1 MFQVKWFNKRK
12 GYGFVSGDLF
22 VHHSDIQVSGYKYL
36 KRGEYVMGEVTE
48 SGGKKKLSNIR
59 APMEGGKLMC
69 EVELDDLGR
78 QDRLEDG
85 LVRLDRSGS
94 APGDVERE
102 VGAGE
107 VVRQVRL
114 ESAGEVGS
122 DEVRG
127 SAPGRS
133 TGRPDAGRAGR
144 GPNRAR
150 RVNA

>member
-36 KRGEYVMGEVTE
+36 KRGEYVIGEVTE

-78 QDRLEDG
+78 QDRLGSTPDG
-85 LVRLDRSGS
+85 EVD
-94 APGDVERE
+94 RE
-102 VGAGE
+102 VGSSPAGE

-114 ESAGEVGS
+114 ESAPEREVGAGV
-122 DEVRG
+122 VRG
-127 SAPGRS
+127 S
-133 TGRPDAGRAGR
+133 GRPDAGQAGR

-150 RVNA
+150 RVSA